1 MVICRIFM
9 RLKVLMMKRIVFA
22 LLTNTAVLLAVAQP
36 AYNQHEVFNPN
47 FYPQTGNDYRSA
59 SGEPGPKYWQNRAN
73 YRINATLDTAT
84 HKVTGE
90 VEITYTNN
98 SPDNLKFLWLQLD
111 QNIYKPTSRGS
122 ATTTQTGG
130 RWANNGFTEGQA
142 IKAITVE
149 VEGAKQ
155 TPQYLVTDTRMQ
167 VWLPQPLKAAG
178 KTAKLNIAF
187 EFTVPQYGTDRMGR
201 LNTKNG
207 VVYEVAQWFPRMA
220 VYDDVQ
226 GWNVLPYLGAGEFY
240 LEYGDFDINITAPAN
255 LIVAGSGELLNE
267 KEVLTSAQQTRLNE
281 ARNSD
286 KTVLL
291 RSAEEVTDPK
301 SRPSGSL
308 TWKFR
313 IQNARDVAWAASRA
327 FVWDAARINL
337 PSGKKSLAMS
347 VYPVE
352 SIKKDGWQRST
363 EMVKGSIEHY
373 SKTWF
378 EYPYPVAANVAGV
391 VGGMEYP
398 GIVFCS
404 YSDAGGSL
412 WGVTDHEFGHTWFPM
427 IVGSNERK
435 YAWMDEGFN
444 TFINGLSTKAFNRG
458 EFAQFSFF
466 GSVDMNNYI
475 FNKEMDPVMTAPD
488 VTQQDNLGIVAYEK
502 PSMMLNALREVV
514 LGPER
519 FDLAFREYIRRW
531 AFKHPTPWDFFHTIE
546 NVAGEDLSWFW
557 RGWVLNNWQLDQS
570 VKGVA
575 YIDNDAK
582 KGAEITIENLGQMVM
597 PVPVFIK
604 ESNGKVHRLTLPV
617 EIWQRGSEWTFAV
630 PTTSKITDVVL
641 DPEKKLPDVHRNNNA
656 GNKKAF

>member
-1 MVICRIFM
+1 M
-9 RLKVLMMKRIVFA
+9 LA
-22 LLTNTAVLLAVAQP
+22 AAQSTAPSAARSV
-36 AYNQHEVFNPN
+36 YNHHEAFNPN
-47 FYPQTGNDYRSA
+47 FYQQSGNEFRSA
-59 SGEPGPKYWQNRAN
+59 SGEPGPRYWQNRAD

-84 HKVTGE
+84 HRVTGD

-98 SPDNLKFLWLQLD
+98 SPDNLKFLWLHLD

-130 RWANNGFTEGQA
+130 RWANAGFTEGHA
-142 IKAITVE
+142 IKSISVE
-149 VEGAKQ
+149 VDGKKE
-155 TPQYLVTDTRMQ
+155 TPQFGITDTRMQ
-167 VWLPQPLKAAG
+167 VWLQQPLKAAG
-178 KTAKLNIAF
+178 NKAKLNIAF
-187 EFTVPQYGTDRMGR
+187 EFTVPEYGTDRMGR

-207 VVYEVAQWFPRMA
+207 IVYEVAQWFPRMA
-220 VYDDVQ
+220 VYDDIQ
-226 GWNVLPYLGAGEFY
+226 GWNVLPYMGAGEFY
-240 LEYGDFDINITAPAN
+240 LEYGDFDVSITAPAN

-267 KEVLTSAQQTRLNE
+267 KEVLTAEQQARMTN

-286 KTVLL
+286 KTVII
-291 RSAEEVTDPK
+291 RSAGEVTDPK

-313 IQNARDVAWAASRA
+313 IQNSRDVAWAASRA

-347 VYPVE
+347 VYPEE
-352 SIKKDGWQRST
+352 STKPNGWQRST
-363 EMVKGSIEHY
+363 EMVKGSVEHY

-378 EYPYPVAANVAGV
+378 EYPYPAAVNVAGI

-404 YSDAGGSL
+404 YTDSGASL

-435 YAWMDEGFN
+435 YAWMDEGFT

-466 GSVDMNNYI
+466 GSEDLSNYI
-475 FNKEMDPVMTAPD
+475 FNKEMDPIMTAPD
-488 VTQQDNLGIVAYEK
+488 VTQQENIGIVAYEK
-502 PSMMLNALREVV
+502 PSMMLNALRDVV
-514 LGPER
+514 LGPDR
-519 FDLAFREYIRRW
+519 FDMAFREYIRRW
-531 AFKHPTPWDFFHTIE
+531 AFKHPTPWDFFRTME

-557 RGWVLNNWQLDQS
+557 RGWVINNWQLDQA

-575 YIDNDAK
+575 YLDNDPK
-582 KGAEITIENLGQMVM
+582 KGAEVTILNLGQMAM

-604 ESNGKVHRLTLPV
+604 ESNGKVHRTTLPV
-617 EIWQRGSEWTFAV
+617 EIWQRGSEWTFLV